1 MASSTPI
8 SLKNLSLNKITK
20 EILAAPPI
28 IQEIITE
35 NSLEKMK
42 EEAVTEVKNSVS
54 HILPDLISEIYI
66 KVKYGWN
73 YDQIKSLDIYKDLD
87 DYLLRLAFET
97 CLSMN
102 CNINNPTLDLDFSR
116 LYNQIER
123 FSSYDIYDIYDYDE
137 NDEEY

>member
-1 MASSTPI
+1 MAHSNPI
-8 SLKNLSLNKITK
+8 SLEKLSLNKITDK
-20 EILAAPPI
+20 ILSAPPL

-42 EEAVTEVKNSVS
+42 EEAVTEVKNSVT

-73 YDQIKSLDIYKDLD
+73 YDQIKSLDIYKNLD

-102 CNINNPTLDLDFSR
+102 CNIHNPTLDLDFSR
-116 LYNQIER
+116 VYNQIER
-123 FSSYDIYDIYDYDE
+123 FNSYDIYDIYDYDE
-137 NDEEY
+137 DDEY

>member
-1 MASSTPI
+1 MAHSNPI
-8 SLKNLSLNKITK
+8 SLEKLSLNKITE
-20 EILAAPPI
+20 EILSAPPL

-42 EEAVTEVKNSVS
+42 EEAVTEVKNSVT

-73 YDQIKSLDIYKDLD
+73 YDQIKSLDIYKNLD

-102 CNINNPTLDLDFSR
+102 CNINNPTLHLDFSR
-116 LYNQIER
+116 VYNQIER
-123 FSSYDIYDIYDYDE
+123 FNSYDIYDIYDYDE
-137 NDEEY
+137 DDEY

>member
-1 MASSTPI
+1 MTSFTPI
-8 SLKNLSLNKITK
+8 SLEKLSLNKITK
-20 EILAAPPI
+20 EILSAPPL

-42 EEAVTEVKNSVS
+42 EEVVTDVKNSVT

-73 YDQIKSLDIYKDLD
+73 YDQIKSLDIYKNLD

-116 LYNQIER
+116 VYNQIER
-123 FSSYDIYDIYDYDE
+123 FSSYDIYDYDE
-137 NDEEY
+137 YDEYE